1 VADTPSP
8 PSPEILEKLRQL
20 REELAQKAA
29 QQAPKDANTLAWQ
42 QSNAFKR
49 VYPRANGGQIKAK
62 QSDPEID
69 ALFQEPSLTMDERFR
84 KYVAPNVREGLNN
97 GLDAMLPMRGL
108 AREAFKK
115 GVFLPVANFYKKNA
129 NDLDDADVKGKVEEY
144 KRMKEME
151 LRNKIGLRQ
160 LPVEYDLSKFS
171 RRLEPNSFPNP
182 DNPIE
187 VPKSLERDWTEL
199 LMQPKAKGGVIDMD
213 RMRLELMNKAK
224 PKRMHMAEGGSDE
237 DYRGSHTAPGP
248 HYGAPLHDV
257 SSNGMYPADFYGN
270 NGRRY
275 YANEGWDFDNDAYS
289 KVTRVK
295 NKPNEMVSIHRA
307 VPTSVYK
314 EALKKEA
321 PLKHMIRKGD
331 WVAINKEYAK
341 AHGESVLNGD
351 YKIASMR
358 VPAKHVWTN
367 ADSIHEWGYHPEEE
381 KKAKGGSV
389 MGVNVASDR
398 KHNLNYADL
407 IVDGHK
413 TIESRNSDTLRPY
426 VGKRVAI
433 VRTGAG
439 KAKAIG
445 EVTIGEPIV
454 ANKKQFRNMEPHH
467 LVPEGSTFDIKT
479 PTKHMYPLSEPV
491 RYDEE
496 RDVGHGILS
505 RKVIHEAKGGG
516 VPKNTVKAYK
526 LFRVHPKHPGKL
538 FPLFVN
544 ANEPVEMN
552 KWVDAKE
559 GEMAGDKVKSKIGPL
574 AYRPGW
580 HAGDL
585 PVATHIGEKSDPNLT
600 APDVRPA
607 NHVWAE
613 VEMPHDVDWQSVANE
628 RGMNPK
634 GKLIARNAH
643 ITDQIPKGGHYRYKT
658 NSNMTGNWLIG
669 GAMKVNRV
677 LQDKEVKA
685 INKAAGAADLPRT
698 RPFKAKDYG
707 FASGGVVAPDEWKAE
722 EHVNYMAKGGSRI
735 ASIKEIEDYI
745 RQKRGEHASKRVQRA
760 ADEIPGLENMY
771 TPEALQ
777 HTFERHNSGLM
788 SMNPADFEKFAER
801 MRADITRRDSDRRTR
816 TDEVLP
822 FNAYLNHLAQ
832 LKGGFDEVPF
842 LELGHRD
849 PEYLPSIEGH
859 EGRHRSRAL
868 AGKGVKKSL
877 VQLMPAA
884 RMSLTMPKRNSEKL
898 VQKLNQT
905 LGKDRFVSPEGSGL
919 LPSDQTAGMY
929 NWMREKK
936 LLEANRPQLPEV
948 YKSGGATHAHH
959 LDIEERPL

>member
-1 VADTPSP
+1 VADTPSQ

-49 VYPRANGGQIKAK
+49 IYPRANGGQIKAK

-187 VPKSLERDWTEL
+187 VPKNLERDWTEL

-213 RMRLELMNKAK
+213 RMRLELMN
-224 PKRMHMAEGGSDE
+224 
-237 DYRGSHTAPGP
+237 
-248 HYGAPLHDV
+248 
-257 SSNGMYPADFYGN
+257 
-270 NGRRY
+270 
-275 YANEGWDFDNDAYS
+275 
-289 KVTRVK
+289 
-295 NKPNEMVSIHRA
+295 
-307 VPTSVYK
+307 
-314 EALKKEA
+314 
-321 PLKHMIRKGD
+321 
-331 WVAINKEYAK
+331 
-341 AHGESVLNGD
+341 
-351 YKIASMR
+351 
-358 VPAKHVWTN
+358 
-367 ADSIHEWGYHPEEE
+367 
-381 KKAKGGSV
+381 KAKGGSV

-454 ANKKQFRNMEPHH
+454 ANKKQFRNMESHH

-505 RKVIHEAKGGG
+505 RKVIHKDKGGKIEVRPTVFDDAASRRNPKIEAAARALMEGEMTNKAYEKLVAKEKPVKPYDFIPRPATDEEALSALDVGKKPKWRGHESWPAGHRVGLRLDIPSYEHHGVWVNSVHDESGNKEFPTSYGPVSSVRNAEFQGAPSKAVRVATGEQNKAPFAKIMGELEHMTEEQAVKHMQKYFKHPDYRQIGYDPRRHGDFYDRETMEPVTHSEHVVQIGPLVLAKKPKYGKREVYAKGG
-516 VPKNTVKAYK
+516 
-526 LFRVHPKHPGKL
+526 
-538 FPLFVN
+538 
-544 ANEPVEMN
+544 
-552 KWVDAKE
+552 
-559 GEMAGDKVKSKIGPL
+559 
-574 AYRPGW
+574 
-580 HAGDL
+580 
-585 PVATHIGEKSDPNLT
+585 T
-600 APDVRPA
+600 A
-607 NHVWAE
+607 
-613 VEMPHDVDWQSVANE
+613 S
-628 RGMNPK
+628 
-634 GKLIARNAH
+634 
-643 ITDQIPKGGHYRYKT
+643 
-658 NSNMTGNWLIG
+658 
-669 GAMKVNRV
+669 
-677 LQDKEVKA
+677 
-685 INKAAGAADLPRT
+685 
-698 RPFKAKDYG
+698 
-707 FASGGVVAPDEWKAE
+707 
-722 EHVNYMAKGGSRI
+722 MAKGGSRI
-735 ASIKEIEDYI
+735 VSMKEIEDYI

-777 HTFERHNSGLM
+777 HTFERQNAGLM

-801 MRADITRRDSDRRTR
+801 MREDITRKDSKRKTR
-816 TDEVLP
+816 NDEVLP
-822 FNAYLNHLAQ
+822 FDSYLNHLAQ

-868 AGKGVKKSL
+868 SGRGVKKSL

-884 RMSLTMPKRNSEKL
+884 RLSMSMPKRNSEKL

-905 LGKDRFVSPEGSGL
+905 LGKDRFVSPEGGGL

-929 NWMREKK
+929 NWLREKK